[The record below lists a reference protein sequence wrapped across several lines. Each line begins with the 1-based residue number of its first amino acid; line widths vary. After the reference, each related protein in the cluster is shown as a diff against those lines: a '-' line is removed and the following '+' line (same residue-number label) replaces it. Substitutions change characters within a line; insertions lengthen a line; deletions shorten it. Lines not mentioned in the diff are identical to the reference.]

1 MNKKI
6 ISLILC
12 ILFTASTLFGCSF
25 VPKALK
31 GEQLDNDD
39 SDDTL
44 AASADDTSELP
55 QTDASELPL
64 SEPETTEPHN
74 KTEEVNVRPAEWS
87 AVEWEDYSSQYFTLK
102 IPKGWKVQCRGD
114 ASQMQWMVTSPDENV
129 GLSNLDHA
137 YAAKDA
143 GIGQSIGMDISLSLG
158 TVQEYF
164 EAVFANSTDYFTVKN
179 SCVPSNKEQLQAIR
193 PNTPI
198 HDYQTLYAVFKEN
211 GLEGE
216 GIYSAVIMD
225 SPDVITGGRNYGV
238 WEINIVFTEWAPQG
252 QLVNWIPVLSNIAQS
267 FAYTDY
273 YLQQWKSIA
282 SGNTSSPST
291 MSDTDPVMEAFEER
305 SKSDI
310 IIQEKRSD
318 MLGEYER
325 VYDNNTG
332 EIYRAYNGFLD
343 DIGSEQKRYTSITDN
358 QYAEGFVGWI
368 DKP

>member
-137 YAAKDA
+137 YATKDA
-143 GIGQSIGMDISLSLG
+143 GIGQSIGMDISLSQG

-179 SCVPSNKEQLQAIR
+179 SCVPSSSFRQFVPIR
-193 PNTPI
+193 QYMI
-198 HDYQTLYAVFKEN
+198 IRRYMLYLKR
-211 GLEGE
+211 
-216 GIYSAVIMD
+216 
-225 SPDVITGGRNYGV
+225 T
-238 WEINIVFTEWAPQG
+238 
-252 QLVNWIPVLSNIAQS
+252 VL
-267 FAYTDY
+267 
-273 YLQQWKSIA
+273 
-282 SGNTSSPST
+282 
-291 MSDTDPVMEAFEER
+291 
-305 SKSDI
+305 
-310 IIQEKRSD
+310 
-318 MLGEYER
+318 
-325 VYDNNTG
+325 
-332 EIYRAYNGFLD
+332 RARGF
-343 DIGSEQKRYTSITDN
+343 IRQ
-358 QYAEGFVGWI
+358 
-368 DKP
+368 